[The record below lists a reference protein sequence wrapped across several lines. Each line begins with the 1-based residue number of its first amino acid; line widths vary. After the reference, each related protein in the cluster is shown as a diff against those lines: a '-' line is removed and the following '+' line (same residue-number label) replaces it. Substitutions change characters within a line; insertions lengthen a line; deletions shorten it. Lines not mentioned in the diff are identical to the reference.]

1 MGEYMGT
8 SLDLGVSVVHC
19 TMRAVVLVLLGAV
32 AINAEAEADPLLV
45 HHTGVGHTVAGV
57 YNAHIPG
64 VHHGHSVAP
73 VAPVVHA
80 GVKHVAGVYSHPFHY
95 NYMYGKREAEAE
107 PEAEAD
113 PVMYTNGVV
122 HHTGINH
129 VAGVYNAHVPAVHA
143 GVTHVAGVHP
153 VHTVAPAVNHVAGV
167 YSHPYNFL
175 YGKREAEAEA
185 EADPLMY
192 HHTRVAHVGGVHP
205 VHTSVYNHHVVP
217 AVHHGVNHVAGVYS
231 APVSTV
237 NHVAGVH
244 HVGVG
249 HVAGVHPVHNVV
261 RGVYNTYPYLG

>member
-1 MGEYMGT
+1 MGT
-8 SLDLGVSVVHC
+8 SPNLGVSGVHC

-57 YNAHIPG
+57 YNAHVPAVHHVAG
-64 VHHGHSVAP
+64 VHPVHSVAP

-95 NYMYGKREAEAE
+95 NNYIYGKREAEAE
-107 PEAEAD
+107 PEAEA
-113 PVMYTNGVV
+113 
-122 HHTGINH
+122 
-129 VAGVYNAHVPAVHA
+129 
-143 GVTHVAGVHP
+143 
-153 VHTVAPAVNHVAGV
+153 
-167 YSHPYNFL
+167 
-175 YGKREAEAEA
+175 EA
-185 EADPLMY
+185 EADPLVY
-192 HHTRVAHVGGVHP
+192 HHTGVAHVGGVHP

-217 AVHHGVNHVAGVYS
+217 AVHHGVNHVAGVYN